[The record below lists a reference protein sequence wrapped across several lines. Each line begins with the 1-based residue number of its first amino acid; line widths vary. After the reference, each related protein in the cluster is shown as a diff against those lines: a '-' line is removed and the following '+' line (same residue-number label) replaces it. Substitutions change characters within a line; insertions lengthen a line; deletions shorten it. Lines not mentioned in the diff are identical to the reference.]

1 MSGLHTTADS
11 YTFFFFNDTATT
23 EIYTLSLHD
32 ALPISTTLACQRA
45 CKQLDR
51 LDSQIVALKNRLE
64 AIDRFAWP
72 GLEPQVFPAPF
83 VLAARWFRRHWYDP
97 RHVVQAG
104 AERIQRAWQTS
115 GLAVDDTGSWASE
128 LVRVAREVLALYGA
142 DSPFLDFAQL
152 HAEVLR

>member
-64 AIDRFAWP
+64 ATDRFAWP
-72 GLEPQVFPAPF
+72 GLDRKSTRLNSSHANISYAVFCLKKKKSSSYREPHF
-83 VLAARWFRRHWYDP
+83 V
-97 RHVVQAG
+97 
-104 AERIQRAWQTS
+104 QTAYS
-115 GLAVDDTGSWASE
+115 
-128 LVRVAREVLALYGA
+128 LYNA
-142 DSPFLDFAQL
+142 
-152 HAEVLR
+152 